1 MQCGFAKLSIHTKM
15 GKHLMY
21 LCIRVRLVMEFL
33 IWWVKILKE
42 KNLWIDIFWT
52 ETDNFAIF
60 LFQSGS
66 PKSKT
71 LLIKLSTYLLVLFKC
86 WPTKGKKSIT
96 KLTLPC
102 IALSCIYQ
110 HHHLAL
116 QLALEVASLLHISI
130 TLARPYLQ
138 PKAKKV
144 KQMCMNRN
152 DITNNTD
159 CGHPEKK

>member
-86 WPTKGKKSIT
+86 WPTKGKKIHNQTDLTMHCFVLHLPAPSFSLATSFGSRIFVAYINHSCQPIPIT
-96 KLTLPC
+96 
-102 IALSCIYQ
+102 
-110 HHHLAL
+110 
-116 QLALEVASLLHISI
+116 
-130 TLARPYLQ
+130 
-138 PKAKKV
+138 AKSQKSQANV
-144 KQMCMNRN
+144 
-152 DITNNTD
+152 
-159 CGHPEKK
+159 HE